1 MHAMY
6 ARLPKHFVLEERLER
21 YADAI
26 EVRPWAYRGR
36 WAEACWP
43 VGEPRDGGAFAQV
56 RVDLGCGKGAFLVA
70 SAVREPDVLFV
81 GMDAEPLCI
90 AYAAQHIMEAE
101 LANAVVVP
109 AQADVLPRVFGP
121 GEVEVIHLNF
131 PTPYPRKKDAKQRMF
146 ALERLLEYREVLAPG
161 GTVRLRTDSQP
172 LRDFFLTQLE
182 AAGYEV
188 VRQFEDE
195 RAGLW
200 SLSAVD
206 AVRVS
211 ALAPATEEDLRQ
223 DEGFSTFVAL
233 RRLEE
238 LHGLLGS
245 WDKAILAFAEG
256 PAAGVAADADAL
268 AGAPVLQ
275 ALAEAEA
282 RFADRPA
289 DAFAAIPGRLARRDR
304 ERETLRAAEAAART
318 ARVDSLR
325 KKSAAAVAATT
336 STRVYKVKRGDTLG
350 AIAIRYHVRV
360 SDLKKWNN
368 LRGDMIREGQ
378 KLVIH
383 SKSR

>member
-1 MHAMY
+1 MAV
-6 ARLPKHFVLEERLER
+6 AAP
-21 YADAI
+21 
-26 EVRPWAYRGR
+26 
-36 WAEACWP
+36 C
-43 VGEPRDGGAFAQV
+43 FAQEAA
-56 RVDLGCGKGAFLVA
+56 RFEAFTD
-70 SAVREPDVLFV
+70 S
-81 GMDAEPLCI
+81 
-90 AYAAQHIMEAE
+90 
-101 LANAVVVP
+101 
-109 AQADVLPRVFGP
+109 
-121 GEVEVIHLNF
+121 
-131 PTPYPRKKDAKQRMF
+131 
-146 ALERLLEYREVLAPG
+146 
-161 GTVRLRTDSQP
+161 LRTELQE
-172 LRDFFLTQLE
+172 RDMPARILFLPYVLS
-182 AAGYEV
+182 GRV
-188 VRQFEDE
+188 FEDE

-211 ALAPATEEDLRQ
+211 ALAPATEEDLRL

-268 AGAPVLQ
+268 AGTPVLQ

-350 AIAIRYHVRV
+350 AIAIQYHVSV

>member
-26 EVRPWAYRGR
+26 EVCPWAYRGR

-43 VGEPRDGGAFAQV
+43 VGESRDGGAFAQV

-146 ALERLLEYREVLAPG
+146 AVERLLEYREVLAPG

-195 RAGLW
+195 RAELPDEPSSEYERRLCEQGAKVLGVW
-200 SLSAVD
+200 ATPATLPARVEQTASLSLVD
-206 AVRVS
+206 Y
-211 ALAPATEEDLRQ
+211 LPEDLFAGRYVPHGM
-223 DEGFSTFVAL
+223 EGT
-233 RRLEE
+233 
-238 LHGLLGS
+238 
-245 WDKAILAFAEG
+245 IL
-256 PAAGVAADADAL
+256 
-268 AGAPVLQ
+268 
-275 ALAEAEA
+275 
-282 RFADRPA
+282 
-289 DAFAAIPGRLARRDR
+289 
-304 ERETLRAAEAAART
+304 
-318 ARVDSLR
+318 
-325 KKSAAAVAATT
+325 
-336 STRVYKVKRGDTLG
+336 
-350 AIAIRYHVRV
+350 
-360 SDLKKWNN
+360 N
-368 LRGDMIREGQ
+368 LRNQRLRQG
-378 KLVIH
+378 
-383 SKSR
+383 

>member
-1 MHAMY
+1 MAKINNKLRQKIVPLLRKSKNLANIFHKSALIGLLMAVAAPCFAQEA
-6 ARLPKHFVLEERLER
+6 ARFE
-21 YADAI
+21 
-26 EVRPWAYRGR
+26 
-36 WAEACWP
+36 
-43 VGEPRDGGAFAQV
+43 AFA
-56 RVDLGCGKGAFLVA
+56 D
-70 SAVREPDVLFV
+70 S
-81 GMDAEPLCI
+81 
-90 AYAAQHIMEAE
+90 
-101 LANAVVVP
+101 
-109 AQADVLPRVFGP
+109 
-121 GEVEVIHLNF
+121 
-131 PTPYPRKKDAKQRMF
+131 
-146 ALERLLEYREVLAPG
+146 
-161 GTVRLRTDSQP
+161 LRTELQE
-172 LRDFFLTQLE
+172 RDMPARILFLPYVLS
-182 AAGYEV
+182 GRV
-188 VRQFEDE
+188 FEDE

-211 ALAPATEEDLRQ
+211 ALAPATEEDLRL

-238 LHGLLGS
+238 LHVLLGS

-318 ARVDSLR
+318 ARVDFLR

-350 AIAIRYHVRV
+350 AIAIRYHVSV
-360 SDLKKWNN
+360 SDLKQWNN